1 MCASTVLAILTM
13 SPCFFSPPSLFKN
26 IRGEGGRGGGSLNR
40 SCALK
45 NSDELARGLA
55 SALQSRYNGHFV
67 FAKDLEKWRSRRG
80 INSADDIL
88 ERCSVLVCNAEPMAA
103 RMDGK

>member
-1 MCASTVLAILTM
+1 MKL
-13 SPCFFSPPSLFKN
+13 
-26 IRGEGGRGGGSLNR
+26 

-67 FAKDLEKWRSRRG
+67 FAKDLEKVQSRRG

-88 ERCSVLVCNAEPMAA
+88 ERCSIPVRNVGAYGDAYGWEVTGVGEVRGRLSHAA
-103 RMDGK
+103 VRLTSCSHNKG

>member
-1 MCASTVLAILTM
+1 MCASTVLAILTV

-26 IRGEGGRGGGSLNR
+26 IGGWGVLKR